1 MLFQNNFYTIKSE
14 ELSESTAN
22 FSIELDGDHK
32 IYEGHFPDNPITPGV
47 VQMEIVKELMSKVT
61 NSSLNLV
68 TMGNCKFLA
77 ILNPIE
83 TKEVL
88 VAINYSLTEENLYK
102 VSAQIRTSDVIY
114 LKISA
119 FYQPA

>member
-1 MLFQNNFYTIKSE
+1 MLFQNNFYTIKGE
-14 ELSESTAN
+14 ELSESAAN
-22 FSIELDGDHK
+22 FSIELNGDHK
-32 IYEGHFPDNPITPGV
+32 IFEGHFPDNPITPGV

-88 VAINYSLTEENLYK
+88 VAINYSLIEENLYK
-102 VSAQIRTSDVIY
+102 VSAQIRANDVIY

>member
-1 MLFQNNFYTIKSE
+1 MLFQNNFYTVKSE
-14 ELSESTAN
+14 ELAEGTAN
-22 FSIELDGDHK
+22 YHVEINSGHK
-32 IYEGHFPDNPITPGV
+32 IFDGHFPDNPITPGV
-47 VQMEIVKELMSKVT
+47 VQMEMIKELMSKVT

-77 ILNPIE
+77 ILNPVE

-88 VAINYSLTEENLYK
+88 VAINYTLTEDNLYK
-102 VSAQIRTSDVIY
+102 VSAQIRANDIIY

-119 FYQPA
+119 FYQPV

>member
-14 ELSESTAN
+14 ELSESAAN
-22 FSIELDGDHK
+22 FNIELNGDHK
-32 IYEGHFPDNPITPGV
+32 IFEGHFPDNPITPGV